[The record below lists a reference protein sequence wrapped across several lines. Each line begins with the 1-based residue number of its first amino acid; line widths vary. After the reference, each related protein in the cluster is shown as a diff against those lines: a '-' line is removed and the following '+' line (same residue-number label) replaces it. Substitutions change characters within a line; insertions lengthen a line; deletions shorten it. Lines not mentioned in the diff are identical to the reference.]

1 MSLDVL
7 LEILG
12 ALEGLA
18 AEVALVWLQGH
29 VNTDVRGNVVTLD
42 GCSAA
47 VTPLARQIQVVG
59 ALAAN
64 VTLTNVI
71 LLIVSNRLGKV
82 YVAGAFKTWTCAQ
95 NRFGAHMVT
104 EAESTRGDG

>member
-18 AEVALVWLQGH
+18 AEVALVRLQGH
-29 VNTDVRGNVVTLD
+29 VNTDVRGNVVTLN
-42 GCSAA
+42 GCCAA
-47 VTPLARQIQVVG
+47 VAPLARQVEVVG

-64 VTLTNVI
+64 VTLTNV
-71 LLIVSNRLGKV
+71 VLGNGQHTV
-82 YVAGAFKTWTCAQ
+82 G
-95 NRFGAHMVT
+95 G
-104 EAESTRGDG
+104 